1 MKPFTFQNMQAGTKY
16 MLNELYTLRFLV
28 YRYQDIKQIADEYN
42 FEVAIVKLIV
52 KKILIIRIQMR
63 Y

>member
-1 MKPFTFQNMQAGTKY
+1 MKPCTFQNIS
-16 MLNELYTLRFLV
+16 V
-28 YRYQDIKQIADEYN
+28 YRYEDMKQIADEYN

-52 KKILIIRIQMR
+52 KKILVIRIQMR

>member
-1 MKPFTFQNMQAGTKY
+1 MKPCTFQNMQAGTKC
-16 MLNELYTLRFLV
+16 MLNELYTLRFV
-28 YRYQDIKQIADEYN
+28 FRYQEIKQIADEYD

-52 KKILIIRIQMR
+52 KKILIIRIQIR

>member
-1 MKPFTFQNMQAGTKY
+1 MKPCTFQKY
-16 MLNELYTLRFLV
+16 VGWNKIYVLR
-28 YRYQDIKQIADEYN
+28 YRYQDIEQIEDKYN

-52 KKILIIRIQMR
+52 KKILLIRIQIR

>member
-1 MKPFTFQNMQAGTKY
+1 
-16 MLNELYTLRFLV
+16 MLNELCTLRL
-28 YRYQDIKQIADEYN
+28 IADEYN

-52 KKILIIRIQMR
+52 KKILLIRIQIR